1 MHKVFI
7 LLALF
12 PTLLQA
18 QPLTLEECIA
28 RALDDNTDVRLSQ
41 QSVLRAR
48 ADLKSVR
55 ADYLPSVNAT
65 LFGYTRSRTGS
76 SVRIQ
81 ENPSGEVDPET
92 GQRILREEST
102 LIPGIDRNSYSFST
116 SLNQTLYDAGR
127 RANNYAAAQR
137 DLTGTEY
144 GFSSSQVDVT
154 AQVKRRY
161 FDLLKAREL
170 VEVQEE
176 AVTLSEK
183 QLENA
188 RARLEVGSGTEVD
201 VLRLRVALDNAR
213 AQLINNEQSVIIAR
227 ANLNHIMGASIRTPL
242 EVVPLQEGQWNT
254 PVLQDSLAPLIER
267 AQQHNPNLL
276 RLDQAALAA
285 EHGIAAAHSAY
296 RPRLGGNV
304 SYSRNNEV
312 FDSIYQDL
320 NRSYRLNVGVSLT
333 YNLFDGGIRRAN
345 VDRARTALETAKM
358 NLEQQQREIALA
370 VEVSHLELVRLEKIL
385 RIAESTVELAGEDL
399 RLAQE
404 RYRVGKGRLLE
415 ALDAQVSF
423 TEARSNLVRTR
434 YDMKIAEADLERLV
448 GGW

>member
-28 RALDDNTDVRLSQ
+28 RALDHNTDVRLSQ

-65 LFGYTRSRTGS
+65 LFGYTRLRTGS

-81 ENPSGEVDPET
+81 ENPTGAVDPET

-144 GFSSSQVDVT
+144 GFSGSQLDVT
-154 AQVKRRY
+154 AKVKRRY

-312 FDSIYQDL
+312 FDNIYQDL
-320 NRSYRLNVGVSLT
+320 NRNYRLNVGVSLT

-345 VDRARTALETAKM
+345 VDRARTALESAKM

>member
-28 RALDDNTDVRLSQ
+28 RALDHNTDVRLSQ
-41 QSVLRAR
+41 QIVLRAR
-48 ADLKSVR
+48 ANLKSVR

-65 LFGYTRSRTGS
+65 LFGYSRSRTGS

-81 ENPSGEVDPET
+81 ENPTGEVDPET

-137 DLTGTEY
+137 DLTGSEY
-144 GFSSSQVDVT
+144 GFSSSQLDVT

-161 FDLLKAREL
+161 FDLLKVREL

-176 AVTLSEK
+176 AVMLSEK

-188 RARLEVGSGTEVD
+188 RVRLEVGSGTEVD

-242 EVVPLQEGQWNT
+242 KVVPLEEGQWNT
-254 PVLQDSLAPLIER
+254 PVLQDSLAPLIAR
-267 AQQHNPNLL
+267 AQQYNPNLL

-304 SYSRNNEV
+304 SYSRNNEI

-320 NRSYRLNVGVSLT
+320 NRNYRLNVGVSLT

-385 RIAESTVELAGEDL
+385 RLAESTVELAGEDL

-434 YDMKIAEADLERLV
+434 YDIKIAEADLERLV

>member
-144 GFSSSQVDVT
+144 GFSSSQLDVT

>member
-28 RALDDNTDVRLSQ
+28 RALDHNTDVRLSQ

-65 LFGYTRSRTGS
+65 LFGYTRLRTGS

-81 ENPSGEVDPET
+81 ENPTGEVDPET

-144 GFSSSQVDVT
+144 GFSGSQLDVT

-320 NRSYRLNVGVSLT
+320 NRNYRLNVGVSLT

>member
-1 MHKVFI
+1 MRIIFT
-7 LLALF
+7 LLIFL

-18 QPLTLEECIA
+18 QPLTLEECLA
-28 RALDDNTDVRLSQ
+28 RALDYNSDVRLAQ
-41 QSVLRAR
+41 QNVRRAQ
-48 ADLKSVR
+48 ADLQSAR

-76 SVRIQ
+76 SIRIQ
-81 ENPSGEVDPET
+81 ENPTGEIDPET
-92 GQRILREEST
+92 GQRIFREETT
-102 LIPGIDRNSYSFST
+102 LIPGINRNSYAFST
-116 SLNQTLYDAGR
+116 SLNQTIYDAGR
-127 RANNYAAAQR
+127 RANTNAAARR
-137 DLTGTEY
+137 DLTGAEY
-144 GFSSSQVDVT
+144 GFTSSQLDVT
-154 AQVKRRY
+154 ALVKRNY
-161 FDLLKAREL
+161 FDLLKTKEL

-183 QLENA
+183 QLEDA
-188 RARLEVGSGTEVD
+188 RARFEVGSGTEVD

-213 AQLINNEQSVIIAR
+213 AQLINDQQSVIIAR
-227 ANLNHIMGASIRTPL
+227 ANLNHIMGAAIRTPL
-242 EVVPLQEGQWNT
+242 EVLPLQEGQWHT
-254 PVLQDSLAPLIER
+254 PVLQDSLASLISR
-267 AQQHNPNLL
+267 AQQHNPTLL

-285 EHGIAAAHSAY
+285 EHDIAAAHSAY

-312 FDSIYQDL
+312 FDRVYQDL
-320 NRSYRLNVGVSLT
+320 DRNYRLNVGVSLT

-345 VDRARTALETAKM
+345 VARARTALQTAKT

-370 VEVSHLELVRLEKIL
+370 VEVSHLELIRLEKIL
-385 RIAESTVELAGEDL
+385 RLAERTVELAEEDL

-415 ALDAQVSF
+415 ALDAQVNF